1 MNHPHDS
8 VREQVTVVLDAS
20 TSRYLIGLNAQR
32 TRINQSMALD
42 PSLVKGEDLLHIVQL
57 MVSTINVAPKGIKLW
72 ITTRGP
78 GSFTGLRVVMSALK
92 SIGTVCESPIVS
104 IPTLYA
110 LASTA
115 DFADGTPIVMKAR
128 KGLYY
133 LYRKGD
139 PAMDYQT
146 VSLPELMDQTRNSP
160 VIGCEGRIPESFDT
174 RKGDIRSIQ
183 LTADHLMDL
192 GLDCFSKNT
201 FLSDV
206 YTLIPDY
213 AGASVAE
220 IRHRNSK
227 RVGGQP

>member
-8 VREQVTVVLDAS
+8 VYERVTVVLDAS
-20 TSRYLIGLNAQR
+20 SSRYLIGLCAH
-32 TRINQSMALD
+32 TTKINQSMALD

-57 MVSTINVAPKGIKLW
+57 MLSTVNAHPKAIKLW

-92 SIGTVCESPIVS
+92 SIGAVWACPIVS

-110 LASTA
+110 LASIT
-115 DFADGTPIVMKAR
+115 DLADGSPVVMKAR

-146 VSLPELMDQTRNSP
+146 VTLPEVMDQTRNSP
-160 VIGCEGRIPESFDT
+160 VIGWEGRIPQSIDD
-174 RKGDIRSIQ
+174 RKSAVRSIQ

-192 GLDCFSKNT
+192 GLGCFSKNT

-227 RVGGQP
+227 RVGGQS